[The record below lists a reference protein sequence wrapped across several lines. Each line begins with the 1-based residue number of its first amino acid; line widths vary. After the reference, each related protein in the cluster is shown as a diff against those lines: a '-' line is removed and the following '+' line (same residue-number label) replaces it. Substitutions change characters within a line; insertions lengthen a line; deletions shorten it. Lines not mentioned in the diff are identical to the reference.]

1 MNTVDP
7 RFEACG
13 FFVLRAPLL
22 SVDRWA
28 AWSDGQDLAALRAFV
43 RAQVERAEVREAIA
57 VASPSLL
64 DGLPVWIRDPG
75 SESGQKVERALV
87 RYLSRMATRPTPFG
101 LFAGCGLGT
110 VGDRTDIRVAGIAGH
125 SRRTRLD
132 NDVLDRLGRRLTA
145 SPAIRPHL
153 RLRPNSSLYE
163 VAGRF
168 RYVEPQHAEG
178 GRTYDLV
185 TVEGNEYVS
194 ACLARAKGGATA
206 LELVADLVERDPE
219 VTPEEALAFVGSLI
233 DSHVLVSELE
243 PAVTGTEPIHG
254 MIAELERALVA
265 PEVVRTLADVER
277 TLVRVDAELPFRP
290 QAEQYVEVA
299 QRIAALGEAID
310 PKRLFQVDM
319 QLGLEHATL
328 DRRVIDELVEA
339 AALVA
344 RCCPEPEEQLL
355 RRFAQDFEARYERR
369 EVPLLEAL
377 DEDCGIGFGK
387 LRAEGNDPEAM
398 LAGIHLPAPRGEAHG
413 RTWGAFEEMLL
424 HKLEAREPAARE
436 IRLEPADLAGLPQ
449 RAVDLPDACALNVTF
464 AAADADA
471 MARGEYRALLHLVDG
486 PSGANWLGRFCH
498 ADPALRRQVEE
509 SLRREEALRPD
520 AVFAEIVH
528 LPQGRLGNVLL
539 RPTLRRY
546 EIPYLGRSGAA
557 QDHQILPEDLVVTV
571 WDGRIVLKSKRL
583 QREVIPRLSS
593 AHAHSSPT
601 NLGVYRFLGALQS
614 GGRSPRTSWSWG
626 ALDAR
631 STFLPRVTMGRVV
644 LSLARWALK
653 PRHLAPLDART
664 REGRWDAMQR
674 LRASLLLPRR
684 VCVADADNLLSVDL
698 DNPLSVESA
707 VQLLRTR
714 PAANLVEMFPEPGEA
729 WLQSPEGALTHEMI
743 IPIARVAPAAARVT
757 EPAPWLRP
765 ASSTP
770 VQRLFLPGSRWL
782 YVKLY
787 ASPRSCDAAL
797 LELAPLLRALV
808 DRGDVRRWFF
818 LRMGDTIGWH
828 LRLRLESTAG
838 EMPPEV
844 LSQIR
849 ELVGPL
855 LEDRRV
861 WRMQVDTYHR
871 EVEHWGGPEGVQL
884 GEDVLAI
891 DSEAVLAILEAY
903 GDDPAALAEARWQ
916 LALRGVDGLW
926 RGLGLDT
933 RARLDLALRC
943 RAGFAREF
951 GVGDRQ
957 EHQLST
963 RFRRVRANLERVL
976 EAPSPWPAG
985 ELAMRRRDD
994 ALVPVFAQLRELERA
1009 GVLARPLLD
1018 LADRVSHLHVNRI
1031 LRSMPREQEF
1041 VAVDLLARHYRSAI
1055 GRGKA
1060 KHGARSRDDAA

>member
-1 MNTVDP
+1 MNATDP

-22 SVDRWA
+22 SVDGWS
-28 AWSDGQDLAALRAFV
+28 AWSDGRDLAALRAFI

-64 DGLPVWIRDPG
+64 DGLPAWIREPE
-75 SESGQKVERALV
+75 SENGQKVERALV

-101 LFAGCGLGT
+101 LFAGCGVGT
-110 VGDRTDIRVAGIAGH
+110 IGDRTDIRSAGIAGH

-132 NDVLDRLGRRLTA
+132 NDVIDRLGRRLTA
-145 SPAIRPHL
+145 SPVIRPHL

-185 TVEGNEYVS
+185 TIEGNEYVS
-194 ACLARAKGGATA
+194 SCLARAQGGATA
-206 LELVADLVERDPE
+206 LELVAALVDRDPE
-219 VTPEEALAFVGSLI
+219 VTPEEALEFVGSLV

-243 PAVTGTEPIHG
+243 PAVTGPEPIHG
-254 MIAELERALVA
+254 MIAELERADVA
-265 PEVVRTLADVER
+265 PEVVQTLRDVQHALEC
-277 TLVRVDAELPFRP
+277 VDAELPFRP
-290 QAEQYVEVA
+290 QADRYVKVA
-299 QRIAALGEAID
+299 TRIAALGETID

-319 QLGLEHATL
+319 QLGLERATL
-328 DRRVIDELVEA
+328 DRRVVDELVEA
-339 AALVA
+339 AVLVT
-344 RCCPEPEEQLL
+344 RCCPEPQEQLL

-387 LRAEGNDPEAM
+387 LRAEGNDPEPM
-398 LAGIHLPAPRGEAHG
+398 LAGIHMPARRGEARG
-413 RTWGAFEEMLL
+413 QPWTAFEEMLV
-424 HKLEAREPAARE
+424 HKLDARDPGSRE

-464 AAADADA
+464 AASDPDA

-498 ADPALRRQVEE
+498 ADPALRRWVEA
-509 SLRREEALRPD
+509 SLRREEAMRPD

-528 LPQGRLGNVLL
+528 LPRGRIGNVLL

-546 EIPYLGRSGAA
+546 EIPYLGRSGADL
-557 QDHQILPEDLVVTV
+557 DHQLLPEDLVVTV

-583 QREVIPRLSS
+583 QREVIPRLST
-593 AHAHSSPT
+593 AHGYAGPN
-601 NLGVYRFLGALQS
+601 NLGVYRFLAALQN
-614 GGRSPRTSWSWG
+614 GGRSPRTSWNWG
-626 ALDAR
+626 ALDAP

-653 PRHLAPLDART
+653 PRHLAPLGATT
-664 REGRWDAMQR
+664 REGRWDAMQQ

-684 VCVADADNLLSVDL
+684 ICVADADNLLPVDL

-707 VQLLRTR
+707 AQLLRTR
-714 PAANLVEMFPEPGEA
+714 PVATLVEMFPEPGEA

-743 IPIARVAPAAARVT
+743 IPIARVAPAATRET
-757 EPAPWLRP
+757 EATPWLHP
-765 ASSTP
+765 ASPTP
-770 VQRLFLPGSRWL
+770 VQRLFLPGSQWL

-808 DRGDVRRWFF
+808 DRGIVRRWFF
-818 LRMGDTIGWH
+818 LRMGDATGWH

-838 EMPPEV
+838 DMPPEV

-849 ELVGPL
+849 EIIGPL
-855 LEDRRV
+855 LSDRRV

-884 GEDVLAI
+884 GEDFLAI
-891 DSEAVLAILEAY
+891 DSEAALAILEAY

-933 RARLDLALRC
+933 RARLDLALQC

-963 RFRRVRANLERVL
+963 RFRRVRASLGRVL

-985 ELAMRRRDD
+985 ELVMRRRDD
-994 ALVPVFAQLRELERA
+994 ALVPVFSRLHELERS
-1009 GVLARPLLD
+1009 GVLVRPLLD
-1018 LADRVSHLHVNRI
+1018 LADRVSHLHVNRM

-1041 VAVDLLARHYRSAI
+1041 VAVDFLARHYRSTI
-1055 GRGKA
+1055 GRDKA
-1060 KHGARSRDDAA
+1060 KRGVRSRDDAA